1 MGEILLLAVVL
12 PTKLAW
18 RSNRILLLKVNSV
31 MRIVPATSAFNV
43 EVNMQINKSIETYVA
58 MNHEGGNAGRV
69 SPEQQLRRTVMA
81 CMLWENNFYE
91 DGQSVAQRIAKLVPR
106 VSTEFAAQ
114 CARDARAKMKL
125 RHMPLL
131 IVREM
136 ARPLS
141 KHRQAVAKTLCDVIQ
156 RPDEITEFL
165 AIYWKDGKCP
175 LSAQV
180 KKGLAAA
187 FRKFNEYELGKYNRD
202 KAIKL
207 RDVLFL
213 CHSKPIDAQGINK
226 TNRKTFEGELNSHEA
241 LYRKL
246 VEGTLVTPDTWE
258 VQLSG
263 GADKKETF
271 ERLMAERK
279 LGALA
284 FLRNLRNMAQA
295 GIANSTLEA
304 YAAELKVDRV
314 LPFRFIAAAQV
325 VPQLEL
331 MLESLMFRC
340 LGDAQTLVGR
350 TCLLVDISGSMA
362 SSISAKSDMLRID
375 AAYGL
380 AVLLREI
387 AEEADIYSF
396 SEKAK
401 LVPPRHGFALRD
413 AISNSQA
420 HGGTYLTEALA
431 QIDLRN
437 YDRVIVITDEQSADG
452 IGKLPPEVKGYVI
465 NVASY
470 QNGVSYKNWVHIDGW
485 SEAVIDFIRECE
497 QQNEC
502 A

>member
-1 MGEILLLAVVL
+1 
-12 PTKLAW
+12 
-18 RSNRILLLKVNSV
+18 
-31 MRIVPATSAFNV
+31 
-43 EVNMQINKSIETYVA
+43 MQINKSIEAYIA
-58 MNHEGGNAGRV
+58 MNHEGGNAGRIT
-69 SPEQQLRRTVMA
+69 PEQELRRTVMA
-81 CMLWENNFYE
+81 CMLWEDNFYE
-91 DGQSVAQRIAKLVPR
+91 DGQSVAERIAKLIPL

-114 CARDARAKMKL
+114 CAIEARIKMKL
-125 RHMPLL
+125 RHVPLQ

-141 KHRQAVAKTLCDVIQ
+141 KHRQAVSTLLWQVIQ

-180 KKGLAAA
+180 KKGLALA
-187 FRKFNEYELGKYNRD
+187 FRQFNEYELAKYNRD

-213 CHSKPIDAQGINK
+213 CHSKPTDAQGINK
-226 TNRKTFEGELNSHEA
+226 TNRKTFEGALNSHEE

-246 VEGTLVTPDTWE
+246 VDGTLVTPDTWE

-271 ERLMAERK
+271 ERLMAEHK

-284 FLRNLRNMAQA
+284 FLRNLRNMTQA
-295 GIANSTLEA
+295 GVSVDTLAA
-304 YAAELKVDRV
+304 YAVNLAVDRV
-314 LPFRFIAAAQV
+314 LPFRFIAAAQA
-325 VPQLEL
+325 VPQLEP
-331 MLESLMFRC
+331 MLESLMFKC
-340 LGDAQTLVGR
+340 LAGAQVLEGR

-362 SSISAKSDMLRID
+362 AKLSSKSDMLRTD

-387 AEEADIYSF
+387 AQEVDIYSF
-396 SEKAK
+396 SDNAK

-413 AISNSQA
+413 AINASQP
-420 HGGTYLTEALA
+420 HGSTYLNTSLG
-431 QIDLRN
+431 QIELQK

-452 IGKLPPEVKGYVI
+452 ICKLPSGMKGYVI
-465 NVASY
+465 NVAPY
-470 QNGVSYKNWVHIDGW
+470 KNGVSYKGWVHIDGW
-485 SEAVIDFIRECE
+485 AETVIEFIREYE
-497 QQNEC
+497 QQNDND
-502 A
+502 